1 MKTLTDLSVGTS
13 CVRLLWV
20 LGHSNINRNEEANKL
35 AKQAATAAHIGPE
48 PALGLGLLD

>member
-20 LGHSNINRNEEANKL
+20 MGHSNINRNEEA